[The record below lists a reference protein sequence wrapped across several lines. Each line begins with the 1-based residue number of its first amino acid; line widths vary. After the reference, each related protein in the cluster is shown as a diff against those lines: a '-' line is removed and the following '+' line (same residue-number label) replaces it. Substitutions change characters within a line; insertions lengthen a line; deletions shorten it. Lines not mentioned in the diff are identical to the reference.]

1 MYHRRSRLRLN
12 DKPDH
17 ARLLLKNLVTSLI
30 LYESIRTTR
39 KRAKVMQ
46 PIIDGLITMAKKK
59 QPNQAIRAINPQV
72 ADRNASRKLMEVLRE
87 RFADRSSGFTRI
99 KADGARKG
107 DGAQLVDISFV
118 EGKAVAAKPA
128 AEKPAKE
135 KKAKP
140 AAKKST
146 AKSDSTPSA

>member
-46 PIIDGLITMAKKK
+46 PIIDGLITIAKKK
-59 QPNQAIRAINPQV
+59 QPHQAIRAINPQV

-99 KADGARKG
+99 KAAGARKG